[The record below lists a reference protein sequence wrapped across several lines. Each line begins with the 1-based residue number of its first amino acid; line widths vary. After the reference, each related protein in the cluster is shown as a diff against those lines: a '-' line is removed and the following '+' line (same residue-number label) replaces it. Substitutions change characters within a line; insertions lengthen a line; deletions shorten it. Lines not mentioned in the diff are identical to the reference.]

1 MTETA
6 ESLDPLRLPLT
17 GERLIEASAGTGKTF
32 TIAALYLRLLL
43 GLGGESAF
51 HRAVSVE
58 ELLVVTFTEAATEE
72 LRGRIRSNIHELR
85 IACLRDSATDPLY
98 SALLAEIA
106 DKNQAANTL
115 LLAER
120 QMDEAAVF
128 TIHGFCQRMLSLNA
142 FESGM
147 LFEQQLIED
156 ESRLRYQA
164 CADFWRRHCYPLP
177 REIAAVIHEA
187 WKGPRDLL
195 KSLDR
200 WLQGEA
206 PQLKS
211 PPAAEE
217 TLAERHQHI
226 IARINAMKT
235 QWREQV
241 AEIEGVLEN
250 SGLDRRKFNR
260 GNQGKW
266 IEKINAWAQEE
277 TLGYPLP
284 DALEKFSQAFLHERT
299 KAGGEP
305 PVHPLFSAVEELL
318 SSPLTL
324 TDLVIARAMV
334 EIREAVAREKRRRG
348 ELGFDDMLSRLDDAL
363 RGESGEA
370 LASAIRQRFPV
381 AMIDEFQDT
390 DPQQYRIFRRIWRQ
404 QPETALL
411 LIGDPKQA
419 IYAFRGADIFTYMKA
434 RGDVAAH
441 YTLDTNWRSAPGMVE
456 SVNRL
461 FSLSDNPFMFREI
474 PFLPVKPAG
483 KNHGLRF
490 TVDNN
495 AVPAM
500 NIWLMPGEAVGS
512 GDYQTYMAQLCAAQ
526 IRDWLSAGQQG
537 RALLW
542 RNDKAARP
550 VQASDITV
558 LVRNRQ
564 EASLIRDA
572 LRALAIPSVYLSN
585 RDSVFD
591 TPEAQEILWLLQA
604 VLAPERENT
613 LRSALA
619 TSIFGLNA
627 LDIERLNQDERA
639 WDALVEE
646 FSIYRQI
653 WRQRGVM
660 PMLRA
665 LMSARQIAENLL
677 VTVGG
682 ERRLT
687 DILHI
692 SELLQEAASQLESEH
707 ALVRWLTQHIAEPD
721 SNASSQQMRLE
732 SDKHLVQIVT
742 VHKSK
747 GLEYPLVWLPFIAR
761 FRKQDQA
768 FYHDRDSFAAVLDL
782 GQDEG
787 SLELAEAE
795 RLAEDLRLLYV
806 ALTRA
811 VWHCSLGV
819 APLSTRRSD
828 KPGASDFHHSALG
841 RLLQGGEAMDAAG
854 LAARLQ
860 AFCGEDIALQM
871 PTAPDATPWQAPQE
885 TLPPLS
891 ARSLVRQVSDDWRV
905 TSYSGLQQHGQS
917 AAQDLLPRLD
927 VDAAG
932 VGDVAAEPQLTPHQ
946 FPRGASP
953 GTFLHSLFEDLDF
966 TQPVPADWMAEKLQ
980 SGGFGEQWTPVLT
993 QWLDD
998 VLRTPLPGAGI
1009 ALNQL
1014 STNDKQVEMAF
1025 YLPIE
1030 RPLEPLRLDA
1040 LIRRYDPLSVDCPPL
1055 DFRQVRGML
1064 KGFIDLV
1071 FRHNGRYY
1079 LLDYKSNWLGA
1090 DREAYT
1096 RQAME
1101 QAMRAHR
1108 YDLQYQLYSLAL
1120 HRYLRHRIADYDYE
1134 RHFGGVIYL
1143 FLRGMDGQS
1152 GEQGIFTTRPVQ
1164 PLIDGLDALFAGD
1177 VLEVLS

>member
-1 MTETA
+1 MTDTA
-6 ESLDPLRLPLT
+6 ESLDPLRLPLI

-43 GLGGESAF
+43 GLGGEAAYP
-51 HRAVSVE
+51 RAISVE

-85 IACLRDSATDPLY
+85 IACLRGESDNPLY

-106 DKNQAANTL
+106 DKDDAAKTL

-164 CADFWRRHCYPLP
+164 CADFWRRHCYPLT
-177 REIAAVIHEA
+177 RDIAAVIHDV

-195 KSLDR
+195 RSLDR

-211 PPAAEE
+211 PPAPNE
-217 TLAERHQHI
+217 TLAERHQQI
-226 IARINAMKT
+226 IARIDSLKQ

-241 AEIEGVLEN
+241 GEIEGVLEN

-266 IEKINAWAQEE
+266 MEKVNAWAQEE
-277 TLGYPLP
+277 TLSYQLP
-284 DALEKFSQAFLHERT
+284 DALEKFAQSFLLERT

-305 PVHPLFSAVEELL
+305 PVHPLFSAVESLL
-318 SSPLTL
+318 ASSLTL
-324 TDLVIARAMV
+324 TDLVLARAMV
-334 EIREAVAREKRRRG
+334 EIRDAVAREKRRRG
-348 ELGFDDMLSRLDDAL
+348 ELGFDDMLSRLDEAL
-363 RGESGEA
+363 RGDSGET

-390 DPQQYRIFRRIWRQ
+390 DPQQYRIFRRIWRRQ
-404 QPETALL
+404 SETALL

-441 YTLDTNWRSAPGMVE
+441 YTLDTNWRSSPGMVG

-461 FSLSDNPFMFREI
+461 FSLSDNPFMFHEI
-474 PFLPVKPAG
+474 PFLPVKAAA
-483 KNHGLRF
+483 KNKGLRF
-490 TVDNN
+490 TVD
-495 AVPAM
+495 AADVPAM
-500 NIWLMPGEAVGS
+500 NVWLMPGDTVGS
-512 GDYQTYMAQLCAAQ
+512 GDYQTFMAQLCATQ
-526 IRDWLSAGQQG
+526 IRDWLSAGQRG

-542 RNDKAARP
+542 RGETSRP

-558 LVRNRQ
+558 LVRNRL
-564 EASLIRDA
+564 EAAQVREA
-572 LRALAIPSVYLSN
+572 LQTLGIPSVYLSN
-585 RDSVFD
+585 RDSVFE
-591 TPEAQEILWLLQA
+591 TLEAQELLWLLQA

-619 TSIFGLNA
+619 TSMFGLTA
-627 LDIERLNQDERA
+627 LDIENLNQDEQA

-646 FSIYRQI
+646 FSEYRQI

-665 LMSARQIAENLL
+665 LMTARHIAENLL
-677 VTVGG
+677 ATRGG

-707 ALVRWLTQHIAEPD
+707 ALVRWLAQHIAEPD
-721 SNASSQQMRLE
+721 SNAASQQMRLE

-742 VHKSK
+742 IHKSK

-768 FYHDRDSFAAVLDL
+768 FYHDRETFAAVLDL
-782 GQDEG
+782 GQDEA

-819 APLSTRRSD
+819 APLSSRKS
-828 KPGASDFHHSALG
+828 GNSDFHLSALG
-841 RLLQGGEAMDAAG
+841 RLLQAGEAMDAAG
-854 LAARLQ
+854 LAARL
-860 AFCGEDIALQM
+860 ADFCHGDIALQI
-871 PTAPDATPWQAPQE
+871 PGELDLTPWQAPAA
-885 TLPPLS
+885 TIPRLS
-891 ARSLVRQVSDDWRV
+891 ARELQRRIADDWRV
-905 TSYSGLQQHGQS
+905 TSYSGLQQHGFS
-917 AAQDLLPRLD
+917 GGQDLLPRLD

-932 VGDVAAEPQLTPHQ
+932 VGEVVEEPQLTPHQ
-946 FPRGASP
+946 FPRGAAP
-953 GTFLHSLFEDLDF
+953 GTFLHSLFEELDF
-966 TQPVPADWMAEKLQ
+966 TQPVPEGWMAEKLQ
-980 SGGFGEQWTPVLT
+980 LSGFDAQWAPVLT
-993 QWLDD
+993 DWLGG
-998 VLRTPLPGAGI
+998 VLKTRLPGPDI

-1014 STNDKQVEMAF
+1014 AARDKQVEMAF
-1025 YLPIE
+1025 YLPIAQLLTAE
-1030 RPLEPLRLDA
+1030 RLDA
-1040 LIRRYDPLSVDCPPL
+1040 LIRQYDPLSADTPPL

-1071 FRHNGRYY
+1071 FRHEGRYY
-1079 LLDYKSNWLGA
+1079 LLDYKSNWLGE

-1096 RQAME
+1096 RPAME

-1120 HRYLRHRIADYDYE
+1120 HRYLRHRLADYDYD

-1143 FLRGMDGQS
+1143 FLRGMDGQE
-1152 GEQGIFTTRPVQ
+1152 GGQGIFTTRPVR
-1164 PLIDGLDALFAGD
+1164 PLIDGLDQLFAG
-1177 VLEVLS
+1177 ETQEEAS

>member
-1 MTETA
+1 MTDTA
-6 ESLDPLRLPLT
+6 ESLDPLRLPLI

-43 GLGGESAF
+43 GLGGEAAYP
-51 HRAVSVE
+51 RAISVE

-85 IACLRDSATDPLY
+85 IACLRGESDNPLY

-106 DKNQAANTL
+106 DKDDAAKTL

-164 CADFWRRHCYPLP
+164 CADFWRRHCYPLT
-177 REIAAVIHEA
+177 RDIAAVIHDV

-211 PPAAEE
+211 PPAPNE
-217 TLAERHQHI
+217 TLAERHQQI
-226 IARINAMKT
+226 IARIDSLKQ

-241 AEIEGVLEN
+241 GEIEGVLEN

-266 IEKINAWAQEE
+266 MEKVNAWAQEE
-277 TLGYPLP
+277 TLSYQLP
-284 DALEKFSQAFLHERT
+284 DALEKFAQSFLLERT

-305 PVHPLFSAVEELL
+305 PVHPLFSAVESLL
-318 SSPLTL
+318 ASSLTL
-324 TDLVIARAMV
+324 TDLVLARAMV
-334 EIREAVAREKRRRG
+334 EIRDAVAREKRRRG
-348 ELGFDDMLSRLDDAL
+348 ELGFDDMLSRLDEAL
-363 RGESGEA
+363 RGDSGET

-390 DPQQYRIFRRIWRQ
+390 DPQQYRIFRRIWRR

-441 YTLDTNWRSAPGMVE
+441 YTLDTNWRSSPGMVG

-461 FSLSDNPFMFREI
+461 FSLSDNPFMFHEI
-474 PFLPVKPAG
+474 PFLPVKAAA
-483 KNHGLRF
+483 KNKGLRF
-490 TVDNN
+490 TVD
-495 AVPAM
+495 AADVPAM
-500 NIWLMPGEAVGS
+500 NVWLMPGDTVGS
-512 GDYQTYMAQLCAAQ
+512 GDYQTFMAQLCATQ
-526 IRDWLSAGQQG
+526 IRDWLSAGQRG

-542 RNDKAARP
+542 RGETSRP

-558 LVRNRQ
+558 LVRNRL
-564 EASLIRDA
+564 EAAQVREA
-572 LRALAIPSVYLSN
+572 LQTLGIPSVYLSN
-585 RDSVFD
+585 RDSVFE
-591 TPEAQEILWLLQA
+591 TLEAQELLWLLQA

-619 TSIFGLNA
+619 TSMFGLTA
-627 LDIERLNQDERA
+627 LDIENLNQDEQA

-646 FSIYRQI
+646 FSEYRQI

-665 LMSARQIAENLL
+665 LMTARHIAENLL
-677 VTVGG
+677 ATRGG

-707 ALVRWLTQHIAEPD
+707 ALVRWLAQHIAEPD
-721 SNASSQQMRLE
+721 SNAASQQMRLE

-742 VHKSK
+742 IHKSK

-768 FYHDRDSFAAVLDL
+768 FYHDRETFAAVLDL
-782 GQDEG
+782 GQDEA

-819 APLSTRRSD
+819 APLSSRKS
-828 KPGASDFHHSALG
+828 GNSDFHLSALG
-841 RLLQGGEAMDAAG
+841 RLLQAGEAMDAPG
-854 LAARLQ
+854 LAARL
-860 AFCGEDIALQM
+860 ADFCHGDIALQI
-871 PTAPDATPWQAPQE
+871 PGELDLTPWQAPAA
-885 TLPPLS
+885 TIPRLS
-891 ARSLVRQVSDDWRV
+891 ARELQRRIADDWRV
-905 TSYSGLQQHGQS
+905 TSYSGLQQHGFS
-917 AAQDLLPRLD
+917 GGQDLLPRLD

-932 VGDVAAEPQLTPHQ
+932 VGEVVEEPQLTPHQ
-946 FPRGASP
+946 FPRGAAP
-953 GTFLHSLFEDLDF
+953 GTFLHSLFEELDF
-966 TQPVPADWMAEKLQ
+966 TQPVPEGWMAEKLQ
-980 SGGFGEQWTPVLT
+980 LSGFDAQWAPVLT
-993 QWLDD
+993 DWLGG
-998 VLRTPLPGAGI
+998 VLKTRLPGPDI

-1014 STNDKQVEMAF
+1014 AARDKQVEMAF
-1025 YLPIE
+1025 YLPIAQLLTAE
-1030 RPLEPLRLDA
+1030 RLDA
-1040 LIRRYDPLSVDCPPL
+1040 LIRQYDPLSADTPPL

-1071 FRHNGRYY
+1071 FRHEGRYY
-1079 LLDYKSNWLGA
+1079 LLDYKSNWLGE

-1096 RQAME
+1096 RPAME

-1120 HRYLRHRIADYDYE
+1120 HRYLRHRLADYDYD

-1143 FLRGMDGQS
+1143 FLRGMDGQE
-1152 GEQGIFTTRPVQ
+1152 GGQGIFTTRPVR
-1164 PLIDGLDALFAGD
+1164 PLIDGLDQLFAG
-1177 VLEVLS
+1177 ETQEEAS

>member
-1 MTETA
+1 MTDTA
-6 ESLDPLRLPLT
+6 ESLDPLRLPLI

-43 GLGGESAF
+43 GLGGEAAYP
-51 HRAVSVE
+51 RAISVE

-85 IACLRDSATDPLY
+85 IACLRGESDNPLY

-106 DKNQAANTL
+106 DKDDAAKTL

-164 CADFWRRHCYPLP
+164 CADFWRRHCYPLT
-177 REIAAVIHEA
+177 RDIAAVIHDV

-211 PPAAEE
+211 PPAPNE
-217 TLAERHQHI
+217 TLAERHQQI
-226 IARINAMKT
+226 IARIDSLKQ

-241 AEIEGVLEN
+241 GEIEGVLEN

-266 IEKINAWAQEE
+266 MEKVNAWAQEE
-277 TLGYPLP
+277 TLSYQLP
-284 DALEKFSQAFLHERT
+284 DALEKFAQSFLLERT

-305 PVHPLFSAVEELL
+305 PVHPLFSAVESLL
-318 SSPLTL
+318 ASSLTL
-324 TDLVIARAMV
+324 TDLVLARAMV
-334 EIREAVAREKRRRG
+334 EIRDAVAREKRRRG
-348 ELGFDDMLSRLDDAL
+348 ELGFDDMLSRLDEAL
-363 RGESGEA
+363 RGDSGET

-390 DPQQYRIFRRIWRQ
+390 DPQQYRIFRRIWRR

-441 YTLDTNWRSAPGMVE
+441 YTLDTNWRSSPGMVG

-461 FSLSDNPFMFREI
+461 FSLSDNPFMFHEI
-474 PFLPVKPAG
+474 PFLPVKAAA
-483 KNHGLRF
+483 KNKGLRF
-490 TVDNN
+490 TVD
-495 AVPAM
+495 AADVPAM
-500 NIWLMPGEAVGS
+500 NVWLMPGDTVGS
-512 GDYQTYMAQLCAAQ
+512 GDYQTFMAQLCATQ
-526 IRDWLSAGQQG
+526 IRDWLSAGQRG

-542 RNDKAARP
+542 RGETSRP

-558 LVRNRQ
+558 LVRNRL
-564 EASLIRDA
+564 EAAQVREA
-572 LRALAIPSVYLSN
+572 LQTLGIPSVYLSN
-585 RDSVFD
+585 RDSVFE
-591 TPEAQEILWLLQA
+591 TLEAQELLWLLQA

-619 TSIFGLNA
+619 TSMFGLTA
-627 LDIERLNQDERA
+627 LDIENLNQDEQA

-646 FSIYRQI
+646 FSEYRQI

-665 LMSARQIAENLL
+665 LMTARHIAENLL
-677 VTVGG
+677 ATRGG

-707 ALVRWLTQHIAEPD
+707 ALVRWLAQHIAEPD
-721 SNASSQQMRLE
+721 SNAASQQMRLE

-742 VHKSK
+742 IHKSK

-768 FYHDRDSFAAVLDL
+768 FYHDRETFAAVLDL
-782 GQDEG
+782 GQDEA

-819 APLSTRRSD
+819 APLSSRKS
-828 KPGASDFHHSALG
+828 GNSDFHLSALG
-841 RLLQGGEAMDAAG
+841 RLLQAGEAMDAAG
-854 LAARLQ
+854 LAARL
-860 AFCGEDIALQM
+860 ADFCHGDIALQI
-871 PTAPDATPWQAPQE
+871 PGELDLTPWQAPAA
-885 TLPPLS
+885 TIPRLS
-891 ARSLVRQVSDDWRV
+891 ARELQRRIADDWRV
-905 TSYSGLQQHGQS
+905 TSYSGLQQHGFS
-917 AAQDLLPRLD
+917 GGQDLLPRLD

-932 VGDVAAEPQLTPHQ
+932 VGEVVEEPQLTPHQ
-946 FPRGASP
+946 FPRGAAP
-953 GTFLHSLFEDLDF
+953 GTFLHSLFEELDF
-966 TQPVPADWMAEKLQ
+966 TQPVPEGWMAEKLQ
-980 SGGFGEQWTPVLT
+980 LSGFDAQWAPVLT
-993 QWLDD
+993 DWLGG
-998 VLRTPLPGAGI
+998 VLKTRLPGPDI

-1014 STNDKQVEMAF
+1014 AARDKQVEMAF
-1025 YLPIE
+1025 YLPIAQLLTAE
-1030 RPLEPLRLDA
+1030 RLDA
-1040 LIRRYDPLSVDCPPL
+1040 LIRQYDPLSADTPPL

-1071 FRHNGRYY
+1071 FRHEGRYY
-1079 LLDYKSNWLGA
+1079 LLDYKSNWLGE

-1096 RQAME
+1096 RPAME
-1101 QAMRAHR
+1101 QEMRAHR

-1120 HRYLRHRIADYDYE
+1120 HRYLRHRLADYDYD

-1143 FLRGMDGQS
+1143 FLRGMDGQE
-1152 GEQGIFTTRPVQ
+1152 GGQGIFTTRPVR
-1164 PLIDGLDALFAGD
+1164 PLIDGLDQLFAG
-1177 VLEVLS
+1177 ETQEEAS

>member
-1 MTETA
+1 MTDTA
-6 ESLDPLRLPLT
+6 ESLDPLRLPLI

-43 GLGGESAF
+43 GLGGEAAYP
-51 HRAVSVE
+51 RAISVE

-85 IACLRDSATDPLY
+85 IACLRGESDNPLY
-98 SALLAEIA
+98 SALVAEIA
-106 DKNQAANTL
+106 DKDDAAKTL

-164 CADFWRRHCYPLP
+164 CADFWRRHCYPLT
-177 REIAAVIHEA
+177 RDIAAVIHDV

-211 PPAAEE
+211 PPAPNE
-217 TLAERHQHI
+217 TLAERHQQI
-226 IARINAMKT
+226 IARIDSLKQ

-241 AEIEGVLEN
+241 GEIEGVLEN

-266 IEKINAWAQEE
+266 MEKVNAWAQEE
-277 TLGYPLP
+277 TLSYQLP
-284 DALEKFSQAFLHERT
+284 DALEKFAQSFLLERT

-305 PVHPLFSAVEELL
+305 PVHPLFSAVESLL
-318 SSPLTL
+318 ASSLTL
-324 TDLVIARAMV
+324 TDLVLARAMV
-334 EIREAVAREKRRRG
+334 EIRDAVAREKRRRG
-348 ELGFDDMLSRLDDAL
+348 ELGFDDMLSRLDEAL
-363 RGESGEA
+363 RGDSGET

-390 DPQQYRIFRRIWRQ
+390 DPQQYRIFRRIWRR

-441 YTLDTNWRSAPGMVE
+441 YTLDTNWRSSPGMVG

-461 FSLSDNPFMFREI
+461 FSLSDNPFMFHEI
-474 PFLPVKPAG
+474 PFLPVKAAA
-483 KNHGLRF
+483 KNKGLRF
-490 TVDNN
+490 TVD
-495 AVPAM
+495 AADVPAM
-500 NIWLMPGEAVGS
+500 NVWLMPGDTVGS
-512 GDYQTYMAQLCAAQ
+512 GDYQTFMAQLCATQ
-526 IRDWLSAGQQG
+526 IRDWLSAGQRG

-542 RNDKAARP
+542 RGETSRP

-558 LVRNRQ
+558 LVRNRL
-564 EASLIRDA
+564 EAAQVREA
-572 LRALAIPSVYLSN
+572 LQTLGIPSVYLSN
-585 RDSVFD
+585 RDSVFE
-591 TPEAQEILWLLQA
+591 TLEAQELLWLLQA

-619 TSIFGLNA
+619 TSMFGLTA
-627 LDIERLNQDERA
+627 LDIENLNQDEQA

-646 FSIYRQI
+646 FSEYRQI

-665 LMSARQIAENLL
+665 LMTARHIAENLL
-677 VTVGG
+677 ATRGG

-707 ALVRWLTQHIAEPD
+707 ALVRWLAQHIAEPD
-721 SNASSQQMRLE
+721 SNAASQQMRLE

-742 VHKSK
+742 IHKSK

-768 FYHDRDSFAAVLDL
+768 FYHDRETFAAVLDL
-782 GQDEG
+782 GQDEA

-819 APLSTRRSD
+819 APLSSRKS
-828 KPGASDFHHSALG
+828 GNSDFHLSALG
-841 RLLQGGEAMDAAG
+841 RLLQAGEAMDAAG
-854 LAARLQ
+854 LAARL
-860 AFCGEDIALQM
+860 ADFCHGDIALQI
-871 PTAPDATPWQAPQE
+871 PGELDITPWQAPAA
-885 TLPPLS
+885 TIPRLS
-891 ARSLVRQVSDDWRV
+891 ARELQRRIADDWRV
-905 TSYSGLQQHGQS
+905 TSYSGLQQHGFS
-917 AAQDLLPRLD
+917 GGQDLLPRLD

-932 VGDVAAEPQLTPHQ
+932 VGEVVEEPQLTPHQ
-946 FPRGASP
+946 FPRGAAP
-953 GTFLHSLFEDLDF
+953 GTFLHSLFEELDF
-966 TQPVPADWMAEKLQ
+966 TQPVPEGWMAEKLQ
-980 SGGFGEQWTPVLT
+980 LSGFDAQWAPVLT
-993 QWLDD
+993 DWLGG
-998 VLRTPLPGAGI
+998 VLKTRLPGPDI

-1014 STNDKQVEMAF
+1014 AARDKQVEMAF
-1025 YLPIE
+1025 YLPIAQLLTAE
-1030 RPLEPLRLDA
+1030 RLDA
-1040 LIRRYDPLSVDCPPL
+1040 LIRQYDPLSADTPPL

-1071 FRHNGRYY
+1071 FRHEGRYY
-1079 LLDYKSNWLGA
+1079 LLDYKSNWLGE

-1096 RQAME
+1096 RPAME

-1120 HRYLRHRIADYDYE
+1120 HRYLRHRLADYDYD

-1143 FLRGMDGQS
+1143 FLRGMDGQE
-1152 GEQGIFTTRPVQ
+1152 GGQGIFTTRPVR
-1164 PLIDGLDALFAGD
+1164 PLIDGLDQLFAG
-1177 VLEVLS
+1177 ETQEEAS

>member
-1 MTETA
+1 MTDTA
-6 ESLDPLRLPLT
+6 ESLDPLRLPLI

-43 GLGGESAF
+43 GLGGEAAYP
-51 HRAVSVE
+51 RAISVE

-85 IACLRDSATDPLY
+85 IACLRGESDNPLY

-106 DKNQAANTL
+106 DKDDAAKTL

-164 CADFWRRHCYPLP
+164 CADFWRRHCYPLT
-177 REIAAVIHEA
+177 RDIAAVIHDV

-211 PPAAEE
+211 PPAPNE
-217 TLAERHQHI
+217 TLAERHQQI
-226 IARINAMKT
+226 IARIDSLKQ

-241 AEIEGVLEN
+241 GEIEGVLEN

-266 IEKINAWAQEE
+266 MEKVNAWAQEE
-277 TLGYPLP
+277 TLSYQLP
-284 DALEKFSQAFLHERT
+284 DALEKFAQSFLLERT

-305 PVHPLFSAVEELL
+305 PVHPLFSAVESLL
-318 SSPLTL
+318 ASSLTL
-324 TDLVIARAMV
+324 TDLVLARAMV
-334 EIREAVAREKRRRG
+334 EIRDAVAREKRRRG
-348 ELGFDDMLSRLDDAL
+348 ELGFDDMLSRLDEAL
-363 RGESGEA
+363 RGDSGET

-390 DPQQYRIFRRIWRQ
+390 DPQQYRIFRRIWRR

-441 YTLDTNWRSAPGMVE
+441 YTLDTNWRSSPGMVG

-461 FSLSDNPFMFREI
+461 FSLSDNPFMFHEI
-474 PFLPVKPAG
+474 PFLPVKAAA
-483 KNHGLRF
+483 KNKGLRF
-490 TVDNN
+490 TVD
-495 AVPAM
+495 AADVPAM
-500 NIWLMPGEAVGS
+500 NVWLMPGDTVGS
-512 GDYQTYMAQLCAAQ
+512 GDYQTFMAQLCATQ
-526 IRDWLSAGQQG
+526 IRDWLSAGQRG

-542 RNDKAARP
+542 RGETSRP

-558 LVRNRQ
+558 LVRNRL
-564 EASLIRDA
+564 EAAQVREA
-572 LRALAIPSVYLSN
+572 LQTLGIPSVYISN
-585 RDSVFD
+585 RDSVFE
-591 TPEAQEILWLLQA
+591 TLEAQELLWLLQA

-619 TSIFGLNA
+619 TSMFGLTA
-627 LDIERLNQDERA
+627 LDIENLNQDEQA

-646 FSIYRQI
+646 FSEYRQI

-665 LMSARQIAENLL
+665 LMTARHIAENLL
-677 VTVGG
+677 ATRGG

-707 ALVRWLTQHIAEPD
+707 ALVRWLAQHIAEPD
-721 SNASSQQMRLE
+721 SNAASQQMRLE

-742 VHKSK
+742 IHKSK

-768 FYHDRDSFAAVLDL
+768 FYHDRETFAAVLDL
-782 GQDEG
+782 GQDEA

-819 APLSTRRSD
+819 APLSSRKS
-828 KPGASDFHHSALG
+828 GNSDFHLSALG
-841 RLLQGGEAMDAAG
+841 RLLQAGEAMDAAG
-854 LAARLQ
+854 LAARL
-860 AFCGEDIALQM
+860 ADFCHGDIALQI
-871 PTAPDATPWQAPQE
+871 PGELDLTPWQAPAA
-885 TLPPLS
+885 TIPRLS
-891 ARSLVRQVSDDWRV
+891 ARELQRRIADDWRV
-905 TSYSGLQQHGQS
+905 TSYSGLQQHGFS
-917 AAQDLLPRLD
+917 GGQDLLPRLD

-932 VGDVAAEPQLTPHQ
+932 VGEVVEEPQLTPHQ
-946 FPRGASP
+946 FPRGAAP
-953 GTFLHSLFEDLDF
+953 GTFLHSLFEELDF
-966 TQPVPADWMAEKLQ
+966 TQPVPEGWMAEKLQ
-980 SGGFGEQWTPVLT
+980 LSGFDAQWAPVLT
-993 QWLDD
+993 DWLGG
-998 VLRTPLPGAGI
+998 VLKTRLPGPDI

-1014 STNDKQVEMAF
+1014 AARDKQVEMAF
-1025 YLPIE
+1025 YLPIAQLLTAE
-1030 RPLEPLRLDA
+1030 RLDA
-1040 LIRRYDPLSVDCPPL
+1040 LIRQYDPLSADTPPL

-1071 FRHNGRYY
+1071 FRHEGRYY
-1079 LLDYKSNWLGA
+1079 LLDYKSNWLGE

-1096 RQAME
+1096 RPAME

-1120 HRYLRHRIADYDYE
+1120 HRYLRHRLADYDYD

-1143 FLRGMDGQS
+1143 FLRGMDGQE
-1152 GEQGIFTTRPVQ
+1152 GGQGIFTTRPVR
-1164 PLIDGLDALFAGD
+1164 PLIDGLDQLFAG
-1177 VLEVLS
+1177 ETQEEAS

>member
-1 MTETA
+1 MTDTA
-6 ESLDPLRLPLT
+6 ESLDPLRLPLI

-43 GLGGESAF
+43 GLGGEAAYP
-51 HRAVSVE
+51 RAISVE

-85 IACLRDSATDPLY
+85 IACLRGESDNPLY

-106 DKNQAANTL
+106 DKDDAAKTL

-164 CADFWRRHCYPLP
+164 CADFWRRHCYPLT
-177 REIAAVIHEA
+177 RDIAAVIHDV

-211 PPAAEE
+211 PPAPNE
-217 TLAERHQHI
+217 TLAERHQQI
-226 IARINAMKT
+226 IARIDSLKQ

-241 AEIEGVLEN
+241 GEIEGVLEN

-266 IEKINAWAQEE
+266 MEKVNAWAQEE
-277 TLGYPLP
+277 TLSYQLP
-284 DALEKFSQAFLHERT
+284 DALEKFAQSFLLERT

-305 PVHPLFSAVEELL
+305 PVHPLFSAVESLL
-318 SSPLTL
+318 ASSLTL
-324 TDLVIARAMV
+324 TDLVLARAMV
-334 EIREAVAREKRRRG
+334 EIRDAVAREKRRRG
-348 ELGFDDMLSRLDDAL
+348 ELGFDDMLSRLDEAL
-363 RGESGEA
+363 RGDSGET

-390 DPQQYRIFRRIWRQ
+390 DPQQYRIFRRIWRR

-441 YTLDTNWRSAPGMVE
+441 YTLDTNWRSSPGMVG

-461 FSLSDNPFMFREI
+461 FSLSDNPFMFHEI
-474 PFLPVKPAG
+474 PFLPVKAAA
-483 KNHGLRF
+483 KNKGLRF
-490 TVDNN
+490 TVDT
-495 AVPAM
+495 ADVPAM
-500 NIWLMPGEAVGS
+500 NVWLMPGDTVGS
-512 GDYQTYMAQLCAAQ
+512 GDYQTFMAQLCATQ

-542 RNDKAARP
+542 RGETSRP

-558 LVRNRQ
+558 LVRNRL
-564 EASLIRDA
+564 EAAQVREA
-572 LRALAIPSVYLSN
+572 LQTLGIPSVYLSN
-585 RDSVFD
+585 RDSVFE
-591 TPEAQEILWLLQA
+591 TLEAQELLWLLQA

-619 TSIFGLNA
+619 TSMFGLTA
-627 LDIERLNQDERA
+627 LDIENLNQDEQA

-646 FSIYRQI
+646 FSEYRQI

-665 LMSARQIAENLL
+665 LMTARHIAENLL
-677 VTVGG
+677 ATRGG

-707 ALVRWLTQHIAEPD
+707 ALVRWLAQHIAEPD
-721 SNASSQQMRLE
+721 SNAASQQMRLE

-742 VHKSK
+742 IHKSK

-768 FYHDRDSFAAVLDL
+768 FYHDRETFAAVLDL
-782 GQDEG
+782 GQDEA

-819 APLSTRRSD
+819 APLSSRKS
-828 KPGASDFHHSALG
+828 GNSDFHLSALG
-841 RLLQGGEAMDAAG
+841 RLLQAGEAMDAAG
-854 LAARLQ
+854 LAARL
-860 AFCGEDIALQM
+860 ADFCHGDIALQI
-871 PTAPDATPWQAPQE
+871 PGELDLTPWQAPAA
-885 TLPPLS
+885 TIPRLS
-891 ARSLVRQVSDDWRV
+891 ARELQRRIADDWRV
-905 TSYSGLQQHGQS
+905 TSYSGLQQHGFS
-917 AAQDLLPRLD
+917 GGQDLLPRLD

-932 VGDVAAEPQLTPHQ
+932 VGEVVEEPQLTPHQ
-946 FPRGASP
+946 FPRGAAP
-953 GTFLHSLFEDLDF
+953 GTFLHSLFEELDF
-966 TQPVPADWMAEKLQ
+966 TQPVPEGWMAEKLQ
-980 SGGFGEQWTPVLT
+980 LSGFDAQWAPVLT
-993 QWLDD
+993 DWLGG
-998 VLRTPLPGAGI
+998 VLKTRLPGPDI

-1014 STNDKQVEMAF
+1014 AARDKQVEMAF
-1025 YLPIE
+1025 YLPIAQLLTAE
-1030 RPLEPLRLDA
+1030 RLDA
-1040 LIRRYDPLSVDCPPL
+1040 LIRQYDPLSADTPPL

-1071 FRHNGRYY
+1071 FRHEGRYY
-1079 LLDYKSNWLGA
+1079 LLDYKSNWLGE

-1096 RQAME
+1096 RPAME
-1101 QAMRAHR
+1101 QAIRAHR

-1120 HRYLRHRIADYDYE
+1120 HRYLRHRLADYDYD

-1143 FLRGMDGQS
+1143 FLRGMDGQE
-1152 GEQGIFTTRPVQ
+1152 GGQGIFTTRPVR
-1164 PLIDGLDALFAGD
+1164 PLIDGLDQLFAG
-1177 VLEVLS
+1177 ETQEEAS

>member
-1 MTETA
+1 MTDTA
-6 ESLDPLRLPLT
+6 ESLDPLRLPLI

-43 GLGGESAF
+43 GLGGEAAYP
-51 HRAVSVE
+51 RAISVE

-85 IACLRDSATDPLY
+85 IACLRGESDNPLY
-98 SALLAEIA
+98 SALLAEID
-106 DKNQAANTL
+106 DKDDAAKTL

-164 CADFWRRHCYPLP
+164 CADFWRRHCYPLT
-177 REIAAVIHEA
+177 RDIAAVIHDV

-211 PPAAEE
+211 PPAPNE
-217 TLAERHQHI
+217 TLAERHQQI
-226 IARINAMKT
+226 IARIDSLKQ

-241 AEIEGVLEN
+241 GEIEGVLEN

-266 IEKINAWAQEE
+266 MEKVNAWAQEE
-277 TLGYPLP
+277 TLSYQLP
-284 DALEKFSQAFLHERT
+284 DALEKFAQSFLLERT

-305 PVHPLFSAVEELL
+305 PVHPLFSAVESLL
-318 SSPLTL
+318 ASSLTL
-324 TDLVIARAMV
+324 TDLVLARAMV
-334 EIREAVAREKRRRG
+334 EIRDAVAREKRRRG
-348 ELGFDDMLSRLDDAL
+348 ELGFDDMLSRLDEAL
-363 RGESGEA
+363 RGDSGEA

-404 QPETALL
+404 RPETALL

-441 YTLDTNWRSAPGMVE
+441 YTLDTNWRSSPGMVG

-461 FSLSDNPFMFREI
+461 FSLSDNPFMFHEI
-474 PFLPVKPAG
+474 PFLPVKAAA
-483 KNHGLRF
+483 KNKGLRF
-490 TVDNN
+490 TVD
-495 AVPAM
+495 AADVPAM
-500 NIWLMPGEAVGS
+500 NVWLMPGDTVGS
-512 GDYQTYMAQLCAAQ
+512 GDYQTFMAQLCATQ
-526 IRDWLSAGQQG
+526 IRDWLSAGQRG

-542 RNDKAARP
+542 RGETSRP

-558 LVRNRQ
+558 LVRNRL
-564 EASLIRDA
+564 EAAQVREA
-572 LRALAIPSVYLSN
+572 LQTLGIPSVYLSN
-585 RDSVFD
+585 RDSVFE
-591 TPEAQEILWLLQA
+591 TLEAQELLWLLQA

-619 TSIFGLNA
+619 TSMFGLTA
-627 LDIERLNQDERA
+627 LDIENLNQDEQA

-646 FSIYRQI
+646 FSEYRQI

-665 LMSARQIAENLL
+665 LMTARHIAENLL
-677 VTVGG
+677 ATRGG

-707 ALVRWLTQHIAEPD
+707 ALVRWLAQHIAEPD
-721 SNASSQQMRLE
+721 SNAASQQMRLE

-742 VHKSK
+742 IHKSK

-768 FYHDRDSFAAVLDL
+768 FYHDRETFAAVLDL
-782 GQDEG
+782 GQDEA

-819 APLSTRRSD
+819 APLSSRKS
-828 KPGASDFHHSALG
+828 GNSDFHLSALG
-841 RLLQGGEAMDAAG
+841 RLLQAGEAMDAAG
-854 LAARLQ
+854 LAARL
-860 AFCGEDIALQM
+860 ADFCHGDIALQR
-871 PTAPDATPWQAPQE
+871 PGELDLTPWQAPAA
-885 TLPPLS
+885 TIPRLS
-891 ARSLVRQVSDDWRV
+891 ARELQRRIADDWRV
-905 TSYSGLQQHGQS
+905 TSYSGLQQHGFS
-917 AAQDLLPRLD
+917 GGQDLLPRLD

-932 VGDVAAEPQLTPHQ
+932 VGEVVEEPQLTPHQ
-946 FPRGASP
+946 FPRGAAP
-953 GTFLHSLFEDLDF
+953 GTFLHSLFEELDF
-966 TQPVPADWMAEKLQ
+966 TQPVPEGWMAEKLQ
-980 SGGFGEQWTPVLT
+980 LSGFDAQWAPVLT
-993 QWLDD
+993 DWLGG
-998 VLRTPLPGAGI
+998 VLKTRLPGPDI

-1014 STNDKQVEMAF
+1014 AARDKQVEMAF
-1025 YLPIE
+1025 YLPIAQLLTAE
-1030 RPLEPLRLDA
+1030 RLDA
-1040 LIRRYDPLSVDCPPL
+1040 LIRQYDPLSADTPPL

-1071 FRHNGRYY
+1071 FRHEGRYY
-1079 LLDYKSNWLGA
+1079 LLDYKSNWLGE

-1096 RQAME
+1096 RPAME

-1120 HRYLRHRIADYDYE
+1120 HRYLRHRLADYDYD

-1143 FLRGMDGQS
+1143 FLRGMDGQE
-1152 GEQGIFTTRPVQ
+1152 GGQGIFTTRPVR
-1164 PLIDGLDALFAGD
+1164 PLIDGLDQLFAG
-1177 VLEVLS
+1177 ETQEEAS

>member
-1 MTETA
+1 MTDTA
-6 ESLDPLRLPLT
+6 ESLDPLRLPLI

-43 GLGGESAF
+43 GLGGEAAYP
-51 HRAVSVE
+51 RAISVE

-85 IACLRDSATDPLY
+85 IACLRGESDNPLY

-106 DKNQAANTL
+106 DKDDAAKTL

-164 CADFWRRHCYPLP
+164 CADFWRRHCYPLT
-177 REIAAVIHEA
+177 RDIAAVIHDV

-211 PPAAEE
+211 PPAPNE
-217 TLAERHQHI
+217 TLAERHQQI
-226 IARINAMKT
+226 IARIDSLKQ

-241 AEIEGVLEN
+241 GEIEGVLEN

-266 IEKINAWAQEE
+266 MEKVNAWAQEE
-277 TLGYPLP
+277 TLSYQLP
-284 DALEKFSQAFLHERT
+284 DALEKFAQSFLLERT

-305 PVHPLFSAVEELL
+305 PVHPLFSAVESLL
-318 SSPLTL
+318 ASSLTL
-324 TDLVIARAMV
+324 TDLVLARAMV
-334 EIREAVAREKRRRG
+334 EIRDAVAREKRRRG
-348 ELGFDDMLSRLDDAL
+348 ELGFDDMLSRLDEAL
-363 RGESGEA
+363 RGDSGET

-390 DPQQYRIFRRIWRQ
+390 DPQQYRIFRRIWRR

-441 YTLDTNWRSAPGMVE
+441 YTLDTNWRSSPGMVG

-461 FSLSDNPFMFREI
+461 FSLSDNPFMFHEI
-474 PFLPVKPAG
+474 PFLPVKAAA
-483 KNHGLRF
+483 KNKGLRF
-490 TVDNN
+490 TVD
-495 AVPAM
+495 AADVPAM
-500 NIWLMPGEAVGS
+500 NVWLMPGDTVGS
-512 GDYQTYMAQLCAAQ
+512 GDYQTFMAQLCATH

-542 RNDKAARP
+542 RGETSRP

-558 LVRNRQ
+558 LVRNRL
-564 EASLIRDA
+564 EAAQVREA
-572 LRALAIPSVYLSN
+572 LQTLGIPSVYLSN
-585 RDSVFD
+585 RDSVFE
-591 TPEAQEILWLLQA
+591 TLEAQELLWLLQA

-619 TSIFGLNA
+619 TSMFGLTA
-627 LDIERLNQDERA
+627 LDIENLNQDEQA

-646 FSIYRQI
+646 FSEYRQI

-665 LMSARQIAENLL
+665 LMTARHIAENLL
-677 VTVGG
+677 ATRGG

-707 ALVRWLTQHIAEPD
+707 ALVRWLAQHIAEPD
-721 SNASSQQMRLE
+721 SNAASQQMRLE

-742 VHKSK
+742 IHKSK

-768 FYHDRDSFAAVLDL
+768 FYHDRETFAAVLDL
-782 GQDEG
+782 GQDEA

-819 APLSTRRSD
+819 APLSSRKS
-828 KPGASDFHHSALG
+828 GNSDFHLSALG
-841 RLLQGGEAMDAAG
+841 RLLQAGEAMDAAG
-854 LAARLQ
+854 LAARL
-860 AFCGEDIALQM
+860 ADFCHGDIALQI
-871 PTAPDATPWQAPQE
+871 PGELDLTPWQAPAA
-885 TLPPLS
+885 TIPRLS
-891 ARSLVRQVSDDWRV
+891 ARELQRRIADDWRV
-905 TSYSGLQQHGQS
+905 TSYSGLQQHGFS
-917 AAQDLLPRLD
+917 GGQDLLPRLD

-932 VGDVAAEPQLTPHQ
+932 VGEVVEEPQLTPHQ
-946 FPRGASP
+946 FPRGAAP
-953 GTFLHSLFEDLDF
+953 GTFLHSLFEELDF
-966 TQPVPADWMAEKLQ
+966 TQPVPEGWMAEKLQ
-980 SGGFGEQWTPVLT
+980 LSGFDAQWAPVLT
-993 QWLDD
+993 DWLGG
-998 VLRTPLPGAGI
+998 VLKTRLPGPDI

-1014 STNDKQVEMAF
+1014 AARDKQVEMAF
-1025 YLPIE
+1025 YLPIAQLLTAE
-1030 RPLEPLRLDA
+1030 RLDA
-1040 LIRRYDPLSVDCPPL
+1040 LIRQYDPLSADTPPL

-1071 FRHNGRYY
+1071 FRHEGRYY
-1079 LLDYKSNWLGA
+1079 LLDYKSNWLGE
-1090 DREAYT
+1090 DREDYT
-1096 RQAME
+1096 RPAME

-1120 HRYLRHRIADYDYE
+1120 HRYLRHRLADYDYD

-1143 FLRGMDGQS
+1143 FLRGMDGQE
-1152 GEQGIFTTRPVQ
+1152 GGQGIFTTRPVR
-1164 PLIDGLDALFAGD
+1164 PLIDGLDQLFAG
-1177 VLEVLS
+1177 ETQEEAS

>member
-1 MTETA
+1 MTDTA
-6 ESLDPLRLPLT
+6 ESLDPLRLPLI

-43 GLGGESAF
+43 GLGGEAAYP
-51 HRAVSVE
+51 RAISVE

-85 IACLRDSATDPLY
+85 IACLRGESDNPLY

-106 DKNQAANTL
+106 DKDDAAKTL

-164 CADFWRRHCYPLP
+164 CADFWRRHCYPLT
-177 REIAAVIHEA
+177 RDIAAVIHDV

-211 PPAAEE
+211 PPAPNE
-217 TLAERHQHI
+217 TLAERHQQI
-226 IARINAMKT
+226 IGRIDSLKQ

-241 AEIEGVLEN
+241 GEIEGVLEN

-266 IEKINAWAQEE
+266 MEKVNAWAQEE
-277 TLGYPLP
+277 TLSYQLP
-284 DALEKFSQAFLHERT
+284 DALEKFAQSFLLERT

-305 PVHPLFSAVEELL
+305 PVHPLFSAVESLL
-318 SSPLTL
+318 ASSLTL
-324 TDLVIARAMV
+324 TDLVLARAMV
-334 EIREAVAREKRRRG
+334 EIRDAVAREKRRRG
-348 ELGFDDMLSRLDDAL
+348 ELGFDDMLSRLDEAL
-363 RGESGEA
+363 RGDSGET

-390 DPQQYRIFRRIWRQ
+390 DPQQYRIFRRIWRR

-441 YTLDTNWRSAPGMVE
+441 YTLDTNWRSSPGMVG

-461 FSLSDNPFMFREI
+461 FSLSDNPFMFHEI
-474 PFLPVKPAG
+474 PFLPVKAAA
-483 KNHGLRF
+483 KNKGLRF
-490 TVDNN
+490 TVD
-495 AVPAM
+495 AADVPAM
-500 NIWLMPGEAVGS
+500 NVWLMPGDTVGS
-512 GDYQTYMAQLCAAQ
+512 GDYQTFMAQLCATQ
-526 IRDWLSAGQQG
+526 IRDWLSAGQRG

-542 RNDKAARP
+542 RGETSRP

-558 LVRNRQ
+558 LVRNRL
-564 EASLIRDA
+564 EAAQVREA
-572 LRALAIPSVYLSN
+572 LQTLGIPSVYLSN
-585 RDSVFD
+585 RDSVFE
-591 TPEAQEILWLLQA
+591 TLEAQELLWLLQA

-619 TSIFGLNA
+619 TSMFGLTA
-627 LDIERLNQDERA
+627 LDIENLNQDEQA

-646 FSIYRQI
+646 FSEYRQI

-665 LMSARQIAENLL
+665 LMTARHIAENLL
-677 VTVGG
+677 ATRGG
-682 ERRLT
+682 ERCLT

-707 ALVRWLTQHIAEPD
+707 ALVRWLAQHIAEPD
-721 SNASSQQMRLE
+721 SNAASQQMRLE

-742 VHKSK
+742 IHKSK

-768 FYHDRDSFAAVLDL
+768 FYHDRETFAAVLDL
-782 GQDEG
+782 GQDEA

-819 APLSTRRSD
+819 APLSSRKS
-828 KPGASDFHHSALG
+828 GNSDFHLSALG
-841 RLLQGGEAMDAAG
+841 RLLQAGEAMDAAG
-854 LAARLQ
+854 LAARL
-860 AFCGEDIALQM
+860 ADFCHGDIALQR
-871 PTAPDATPWQAPQE
+871 PGELDLTPWQAPAA
-885 TLPPLS
+885 TIPRLS
-891 ARSLVRQVSDDWRV
+891 ARELQRRIADDWRV
-905 TSYSGLQQHGQS
+905 TSYSGLQQHGFS
-917 AAQDLLPRLD
+917 GGQDLLPRLD

-932 VGDVAAEPQLTPHQ
+932 VGEVVEEPQLTPHQ
-946 FPRGASP
+946 FPRGAAP
-953 GTFLHSLFEDLDF
+953 GTFLHSLFEELDF
-966 TQPVPADWMAEKLQ
+966 TQPVPEGWMAEKLQ
-980 SGGFGEQWTPVLT
+980 LSGFDAQWAPVLT
-993 QWLDD
+993 DWLGG
-998 VLRTPLPGAGI
+998 VLKTRLPGPDI

-1014 STNDKQVEMAF
+1014 AARDKQVEMAF
-1025 YLPIE
+1025 YLPIAQLLTAE
-1030 RPLEPLRLDA
+1030 RLDA
-1040 LIRRYDPLSVDCPPL
+1040 LIRQYDPLSADTPPL

-1071 FRHNGRYY
+1071 FRHEGRYY
-1079 LLDYKSNWLGA
+1079 LLDYKSNWLGE

-1096 RQAME
+1096 RPAME

-1120 HRYLRHRIADYDYE
+1120 HRYLRHRLADYDYD

-1143 FLRGMDGQS
+1143 FLRGMDGQE
-1152 GEQGIFTTRPVQ
+1152 GGQGIFTTRPVR
-1164 PLIDGLDALFAGD
+1164 PLIDGLDQLFAG
-1177 VLEVLS
+1177 ETQEEAS

>member
-1 MTETA
+1 MTDTA
-6 ESLDPLRLPLT
+6 ESLDPLRLPLI

-43 GLGGESAF
+43 GLGGEAAYP
-51 HRAVSVE
+51 RAISVE

-85 IACLRDSATDPLY
+85 IACLRGESDNPLY

-106 DKNQAANTL
+106 DKDDAAKTL

-164 CADFWRRHCYPLP
+164 CADFWRRHCYPLT
-177 REIAAVIHEA
+177 RDIAAVIHDV

-211 PPAAEE
+211 PPAPNE
-217 TLAERHQHI
+217 TLAERHQQI
-226 IARINAMKT
+226 IARIDSLKQ

-241 AEIEGVLEN
+241 GEIEGVLEN

-266 IEKINAWAQEE
+266 MEKVNAWAQEE
-277 TLGYPLP
+277 TLSYQLP
-284 DALEKFSQAFLHERT
+284 DALEKFAQSFLLERT

-305 PVHPLFSAVEELL
+305 PVHPLFSAVESLL
-318 SSPLTL
+318 ASSLTL
-324 TDLVIARAMV
+324 TDLVLARAMV
-334 EIREAVAREKRRRG
+334 EIRDAVAREKRRRG
-348 ELGFDDMLSRLDDAL
+348 ELGFDDMLSRLDEAL
-363 RGESGEA
+363 RGDSGET

-390 DPQQYRIFRRIWRQ
+390 DPQQYRIFRRIWRR

-441 YTLDTNWRSAPGMVE
+441 YTLDTNWRSSPGMVG

-461 FSLSDNPFMFREI
+461 FSLSDNPFMFHEI
-474 PFLPVKPAG
+474 PFLPVKAAA
-483 KNHGLRF
+483 KNKGLRF
-490 TVDNN
+490 TVD
-495 AVPAM
+495 AADVPAM
-500 NIWLMPGEAVGS
+500 NVWLMPGDTVGS
-512 GDYQTYMAQLCAAQ
+512 GDYQTFMAQLCATQ
-526 IRDWLSAGQQG
+526 IRDWLSAGQRG

-542 RNDKAARP
+542 RGETSRP

-558 LVRNRQ
+558 LVRNRL
-564 EASLIRDA
+564 EAAQVREA
-572 LRALAIPSVYLSN
+572 LQTLGIPSVYLSN
-585 RDSVFD
+585 RDSVFE
-591 TPEAQEILWLLQA
+591 TLEAQELLWLLQA

-619 TSIFGLNA
+619 TSMFGLTA
-627 LDIERLNQDERA
+627 LDIENLNQDEQA

-646 FSIYRQI
+646 FSEYRQI

-665 LMSARQIAENLL
+665 LMTARHIAENLL
-677 VTVGG
+677 ATRGG

-707 ALVRWLTQHIAEPD
+707 ALVRWLAQHIAEPD
-721 SNASSQQMRLE
+721 SNAASQQMRLE

-742 VHKSK
+742 IHKSK

-768 FYHDRDSFAAVLDL
+768 FYHDRETFAAVLDL
-782 GQDEG
+782 GQDEA

-819 APLSTRRSD
+819 APLSSRKS
-828 KPGASDFHHSALG
+828 GNSDFHLSALG
-841 RLLQGGEAMDAAG
+841 RLLQAGEAMDAAG
-854 LAARLQ
+854 LAARL
-860 AFCGEDIALQM
+860 ADFCHGDIALQI
-871 PTAPDATPWQAPQE
+871 PGELDLTPWQAPAA
-885 TLPPLS
+885 TIPRLS
-891 ARSLVRQVSDDWRV
+891 ARELQRRIADDWRG
-905 TSYSGLQQHGQS
+905 TSYSGLQQHGFS
-917 AAQDLLPRLD
+917 GGQDLLPRLD

-932 VGDVAAEPQLTPHQ
+932 VGEVVEEPQLTPHQ
-946 FPRGASP
+946 FPRGAAP
-953 GTFLHSLFEDLDF
+953 GTFLHSLFEELDF
-966 TQPVPADWMAEKLQ
+966 TQPVPEGWMAEKLQ
-980 SGGFGEQWTPVLT
+980 LSGFDAQWAPVLT
-993 QWLDD
+993 DWLGG
-998 VLRTPLPGAGI
+998 VLKTRLPGPDI

-1014 STNDKQVEMAF
+1014 AARDKQVEMAF
-1025 YLPIE
+1025 YLPIAQLLTAE
-1030 RPLEPLRLDA
+1030 RLDA
-1040 LIRRYDPLSVDCPPL
+1040 LIRQYDPLSADTPPL

-1071 FRHNGRYY
+1071 FRHEGRYY
-1079 LLDYKSNWLGA
+1079 LLDYKSNWLGE

-1096 RQAME
+1096 RPAME

-1120 HRYLRHRIADYDYE
+1120 HRYLRHRLADYDYD

-1143 FLRGMDGQS
+1143 FLRGMDGQE
-1152 GEQGIFTTRPVQ
+1152 GGQGIFTTRPVR
-1164 PLIDGLDALFAGD
+1164 PLIDGLDQLFAG
-1177 VLEVLS
+1177 ETQEEAS